1 MEKSGEQKTKDP
13 DAKIRSQLTYLKSL
27 REDGLLPNDIYQK
40 TLILATNKYLKSDDL
55 SSNTSP
61 SMSSTTTTGTSPPP
75 TTTISSTAAPGRRR
89 KQQQP
94 QLTTHQI
101 LWYYGGPFVLLL
113 AAIICG
119 LITIEWILGVDRPR
133 LFDYM
138 LHPISTCSTHR
149 TGRVDL

>member
-1 MEKSGEQKTKDP
+1 MEGQKTTDP
-13 DAKIRSQLTYLKSL
+13 ETKIKSQLTYLKSL

-40 TLILATNKYLKSDDL
+40 TLILATAKYLKSDDI

-61 SMSSTTTTGTSPPP
+61 SSSTTTIGP
-75 TTTISSTAAPGRRR
+75 SSTATTSSTPAPGRRR

-101 LWYYGGPFVLLL
+101 LWFYGGPFVLLL